1 MSSHGVE
8 ETHGP
13 ASSSTPAPLTTRAS
27 TPATE
32 PTQADSNAMS
42 GSAARSEAA
51 RAGEEPPGSHRI
63 GDILVELGILQP
75 DELEKLLDVQSSQ
88 EAQRRRPLGRLAIE
102 FGFLNDRQLRNI
114 LDQHGKRIRLGDL
127 LVSRELISPQELDRA
142 LAVQA
147 EEGGLLGEILMK
159 LGSVE
164 ESQLTEVLAD
174 QCDLPYVPL
183 EYREDDSRKLAS
195 MINLGY
201 AVRNGV
207 VPIAKIGR
215 VLTVAL
221 WHPSAIALHE
231 ELEQSTGYSVRLV
244 LDGRPAIYQRIRNV
258 YGLSEAELARL
269 VENDRPKP
277 AEPVAASEPVAE
289 LSELGL
295 DKREGNELGRVG
307 ADGRGVF
314 LVCGVTPDQ
323 AEEIYLRF
331 LRAWKQTGDRHVHG
345 LGRIGTVK
353 EAEAVFRDLSD
364 SELRL
369 GVLAVPNA
377 TMVAPKLISLGVHPE
392 RIAQSMLGALSVCG
406 VRQNCPDCRESY
418 HPHKLVLAEWF
429 GNHQP
434 PGDAGWSRG
443 TGCDACNGTGHRGE
457 FLICEVWT
465 PTVPEREAIR
475 KEGIPSAR
483 HLRDEYLQRAPGSGV
498 RALQAAMEGWITL
511 EEALKVLPAEEV
523 RSVRRAAA

>member
-1 MSSHGVE
+1 
-8 ETHGP
+8 
-13 ASSSTPAPLTTRAS
+13 
-27 TPATE
+27 
-32 PTQADSNAMS
+32 
-42 GSAARSEAA
+42 
-51 RAGEEPPGSHRI
+51 
-63 GDILVELGILQP
+63 
-75 DELEKLLDVQSSQ
+75 
-88 EAQRRRPLGRLAIE
+88 
-102 FGFLNDRQLRNI
+102 
-114 LDQHGKRIRLGDL
+114 
-127 LVSRELISPQELDRA
+127 
-142 LAVQA
+142 
-147 EEGGLLGEILMK
+147 

-183 EYREDDSRKLAS
+183 EYHEDESPRLS
-195 MINLGY
+195 STINLGY

-269 VENDRPKP
+269 LESDRPKP
-277 AEPVAASEPVAE
+277 AEAPASPDPVAE

-295 DKREGNELGRVG
+295 DKREESELARVR
-307 ADGRGVF
+307 ANGRGVF

-331 LRAWKQTGDRHVHG
+331 MRACKQTADRNVHG
-345 LGRIGTVK
+345 LGRIETVK
-353 EAEAVFRDLSD
+353 EAEALFRDLSD

-429 GNHQP
+429 GNQQP
-434 PGDAGWSRG
+434 PADAGWSRG
-443 TGCDACNGTGHRGE
+443 AGCDEC
-457 FLICEVWT
+457 
-465 PTVPEREAIR
+465 
-475 KEGIPSAR
+475 
-483 HLRDEYLQRAPGSGV
+483 
-498 RALQAAMEGWITL
+498 
-511 EEALKVLPAEEV
+511 
-523 RSVRRAAA
+523 